1 MKAADYKFLVGVI
14 PKEGLAGPHSKLSF
28 GRTTAKKK
36 KNKKKHTFFS
46 VGHPAHLFLFF
57 FFKFFFLQG
66 FFTESE
72 RATHAE
78 HHKRFPHHCSVCIK
92 NFQTPEMFETHKET
106 VHKVTY
112 NGITIDGPPFVCTL
126 CQAVLKSKK
135 NFYRHMEGH
144 TEEGKNILFGDY
156 FLGLAT

>member
-1 MKAADYKFLVGVI
+1 M
-14 PKEGLAGPHSKLSF
+14 SF
-28 GRTTAKKK
+28 GRTTAKIFKK
-36 KNKKKHTFFS
+36 THTFFCGAHSSS
-46 VGHPAHLFLFF
+46 VLVCFV
-57 FFKFFFLQG
+57 FFLQG

-72 RATHAE
+72 RATHTE

-112 NGITIDGPPFVCTL
+112 NGVTIDGPPFVCTL